1 MQQEPLE
8 KALDEGKTILETFA
22 NGESLDPT
30 LDAANTLK
38 EDIRA
43 DHQVE
48 AYFKGSLIDFLTL
61 DLTRRTD
68 IPPLAFI
75 CRRRI
80 VPRGVP

>member
-38 EDIRA
+38 EDIKA

-48 AYFKGSLIDFLTL
+48 AYFKGS
-61 DLTRRTD
+61 
-68 IPPLAFI
+68 
-75 CRRRI
+75 
-80 VPRGVP
+80 